1 MLITLRD
8 YLFLAIWLILCG
20 DDDIGDELEI
30 EPPAIIAGVIAAVGV
45 LIIVLKVLRRGET

>member
-20 DDDIGDELEI
+20 DDDIGDEFEL
-30 EPPAIIAGVIAAVGV
+30 EPPAIIAGVVAAVGV
-45 LIIVLKVLRRGET
+45 LIIALKVIRRGET